1 MAPCGAKLVE
11 AMGFA
16 NFVETKMGTSVR
28 LFTAVSWV
36 ISIGQDTRKSAGRK
50 PSKILLA
57 QCQAQFLNDR
67 MSLPFNVA
75 GHLDTALREAA
86 AKLGLVDRAF
96 QPEVRVADPANGD
109 FQANGA
115 LAFAKREKQNP
126 RALAQQLVDQMGS
139 LTADFDIVL
148 AGPGFIN
155 FRLKPAALLSWL
167 QTYDSEA
174 HLQAG
179 AANTYRGQTWV
190 VDYSSPNTAKQMH
203 VGHLRSAVIGEAIC
217 RLLAFSGARVIRD
230 NHLGDWGTQFGK
242 LIYGYKRWAN
252 QAALAAEP
260 IEELER
266 LYKLGNDATPEGSPA
281 LDEARQELVKLQ
293 AGDPENV
300 ALWQKFSDVSL
311 GAFQQIYDRLGI
323 RFDHNLGESFYND
336 KVGRVYAELA
346 ETKIAEDS
354 NGALVVFHDE
364 HPRFSRHTER
374 PNPFMVRKADGA
386 SGYASTDLATAIY
399 RTEHFKADGI
409 VIVTDFRQ
417 SDHFEQLFLTVKK
430 WFSAKGYRL
439 PELHHVTFGAVTGED
454 GKALKTR
461 SGDVIKLKDLL
472 NEAED
477 RAFALVTEKNPE
489 LSEAERRDIARAVG
503 IGAVQYAD
511 LSQNRSSNY
520 VFSWDKMLSFDGNSA
535 PYMLMMV
542 ARVHSIFRKAGLD
555 AARPAVAGASAPETP
570 QEMALARKLV
580 QFADAVSL
588 ATAQLRPHFLGLYL
602 FELAGAYSAF
612 YAADKVI
619 VDDPAVRAR
628 RLLLCHRT
636 LVVLEAGLHLLGLR
650 TLERM

>member
-1 MAPCGAKLVE
+1 
-11 AMGFA
+11 
-16 NFVETKMGTSVR
+16 
-28 LFTAVSWV
+28 
-36 ISIGQDTRKSAGRK
+36 
-50 PSKILLA
+50 
-57 QCQAQFLNDR
+57 

-75 GHLDTALREAA
+75 NHLDTALRAAA
-86 AKLGLVDRAF
+86 AKLGLADRGF

-126 RALAQQLVDQMGS
+126 RALGQQLVDQLGA
-139 LTADFDIVL
+139 LAADFDISL

-155 FRLKPAALLSWL
+155 FRLKPTALLGWL
-167 QTYDSEA
+167 QTYDSEQ
-174 HLQAG
+174 HLQSG
-179 AANTYRGQTWV
+179 AASAKAGQTWI

-217 RLLAFSGARVIRD
+217 RLLAFSGAKVIRD

-242 LIYGYKRWAN
+242 LIYGYKRWADP
-252 QAALAAEP
+252 AALERDP

-266 LYKLGNDATPEGSPA
+266 LYKLGHAATPDGSPE
-281 LDEARQELVKLQ
+281 LEEAKRELVKLQ
-293 AGDPENV
+293 NGDPENL

-323 RFDHNLGESFYND
+323 KFDHNLGESFYND
-336 KVGRVYAELA
+336 KVDRIYRELT
-346 ETKIAEDS
+346 ETNLAQES
-354 NGALVVFHDE
+354 EGALVVFHPE
-364 HPRFSRHTER
+364 HPRFKTQ
-374 PNPFMVRKADGA
+374 PFLIRKADGA
-386 SGYASTDLATAIY
+386 SNYASTDLATAAY
-399 RTEHFKADGI
+399 RAEHFKADGI

-417 SDHFEQLFLTVKK
+417 ADHFEQLFLTVGK
-430 WFSAKGYRL
+430 WFAAKGYHV

-461 SGDVIKLKDLL
+461 DGGVIKLKALL
-472 NEAED
+472 DEAEE
-477 RAFALVTEKNPE
+477 RSYALVTEKSPV
-489 LSEAERRDIARAVG
+489 LPEAERRQIARSVG

-520 VFSWDKMLSFDGNSA
+520 VFSWDKMLALEGNTA
-535 PYMLMMV
+535 PYLLYAV
-542 ARVHSIFRKAGLD
+542 ARVHSIFRKASLD
-555 AARPAVAGASAPETP
+555 STRPPVAGASAPETP
-570 QEMALARKLV
+570 QELALARKLV
-580 QFADAVSL
+580 QFADGVSL
-588 ATAQLRPHFLGLYL
+588 ATTQLRPHFLGLYL

-619 VDDPAVRAR
+619 VDEPAVRAR

-636 LVVLEAGLHLLGLR
+636 LVTLETGLHLLGLR